1 VLPGRSATRLSPLYW
16 IYWVVSVALNRSAR
30 TSSFM
35 FSGLLIILL
44 PLIVGYLIPLHQ
56 SALRLIN
63 RLLSWIVYVILFF
76 MGISLAFLDNLASN
90 LLSILHYSA
99 VSVVVILLCNIAA
112 LLWLERKIPWKNHHH
127 QEKLPSRIA
136 MALESLKLCGVVVLG
151 FLLGLTGW
159 SFLQH
164 ATEASEY
171 TLIFLLFLIG
181 IQLRNNGM
189 TLKQIVLNRRGMMVA
204 GGCRQFN
211 GGGVI
216 NAFILD
222 LPLKTGLAMASGF
235 GWYSLSGILLTESFG
250 PVIGSAAF
258 FNDLARELLAI
269 MLIPGLVRRSR
280 STALGLCG
288 ATSMDF
294 TLPVLQRSGGLEMV
308 PAAIVHGF
316 ILSLL
321 VPVLMAFFSA

>member
-1 VLPGRSATRLSPLYW
+1 
-16 IYWVVSVALNRSAR
+16 
-30 TSSFM
+30 M
-35 FSGLLIILL
+35 FSGLLIILV
-44 PLIVGYLIPLHQ
+44 PLILGYLIPLRKAG
-56 SALRLIN
+56 ALRLIN
-63 RLLSWIVYVILFF
+63 QLLSWLVYIILFF
-76 MGISLAFLDNLASN
+76 MGISLAFLDNLSAN
-90 LLSILHYSA
+90 LLAILHYSA
-99 VSVVVILLCNIAA
+99 VSITVIMLCNIAA
-112 LLWLERKIPWKNHHH
+112 LLWLERAIPWRHQHR
-127 QEKLPSRIA
+127 QEKLPSRLA

-151 FLLGLTGW
+151 FLLGLTGLA
-159 SFLQH
+159 FLKH

-204 GGCRQFN
+204 VVVLCSSLIA
-211 GGGVI
+211 GVV
-216 NAFILD
+216 NALLLD
-222 LPLKTGLAMASGF
+222 LPLRAGLAMASGF
-235 GWYSLSGILLTESFG
+235 GWYSLSGILMTESFG

-258 FNDLARELLAI
+258 FNDLGRELIAI

-280 STALGLCG
+280 STALGICG

-294 TLPVLQRSGGLEMV
+294 TLPVLQRSGGLELV

-321 VPVLMAFFSA
+321 VPLLMAFFAA

>member
-1 VLPGRSATRLSPLYW
+1 
-16 IYWVVSVALNRSAR
+16 
-30 TSSFM
+30 M

-44 PLIVGYLIPLHQ
+44 PLIAGYLIPLRRE

-63 RLLSWIVYVILFF
+63 RFLSWIVYVILFF
-76 MGISLAFLDNLASN
+76 MGISLAFLDNLSAN
-90 LLSILHYSA
+90 LLSILHYS
-99 VSVVVILLCNIAA
+99 VVTVVVILLCNIAA
-112 LLWLERKIPWKNHHH
+112 LFWLERTIPWKNNHQ

-189 TLKQIVLNRRGMMVA
+189 TLKQIVLNRRGMIVAIVVVASSMVA
-204 GGCRQFN
+204 
-211 GGGVI
+211 GVI
-216 NAFILD
+216 NAVILD

-258 FNDLARELLAI
+258 FNALARELIAI

-294 TLPVLQRSGGLEMV
+294 TLPVLQRSGGLELV

>member
-1 VLPGRSATRLSPLYW
+1 
-16 IYWVVSVALNRSAR
+16 
-30 TSSFM
+30 M

-44 PLIVGYLIPLHQ
+44 PLIVGYLIPLRHE
-56 SALRLIN
+56 SALKLIN
-63 RLLSWIVYVILFF
+63 RFLSWIVYVILFF
-76 MGISLAFLDNLASN
+76 MGISLAFLDNLATN

-99 VSVVVILLCNIAA
+99 VTVVVILLCNIAA
-112 LLWLERKIPWKNHHH
+112 LLWLERTIPWKNNHH

-136 MALESLKLCGVVVLG
+136 MALGSLKLCGVVVLG

-159 SFLQH
+159 TFLQH
-164 ATEASEY
+164 ATDASEY

-189 TLKQIVLNRRGMMVA
+189 TLKQIVLNRRGMIVAVMVVVSSMVA
-204 GGCRQFN
+204 
-211 GGGVI
+211 GVI

-258 FNDLARELLAI
+258 FNDLARELIAI

>member
-1 VLPGRSATRLSPLYW
+1 
-16 IYWVVSVALNRSAR
+16 
-30 TSSFM
+30 M
-35 FSGLLIILL
+35 FSGLLIILI
-44 PLIVGYLIPLHQ
+44 PLIVGYLIPLRQ
-56 SALRLIN
+56 LSALKLIN

-76 MGISLAFLDNLASN
+76 MGISLAFLDNLATN
-90 LLSILHYSA
+90 LLSILHYS
-99 VSVVVILLCNIAA
+99 VITMGVILLCNIAA
-112 LLWLERKIPWKNHHH
+112 LFWLERVIPWKNHHH

-151 FLLGLTGW
+151 FLLGLTGFD
-159 SFLQH
+159 FLQH

-204 GGCRQFN
+204 VIVVGSSLV
-211 GGGVI
+211 GGVI
-216 NAFILD
+216 NAFILG
-222 LPLKTGLAMASGF
+222 LPLNTALAMASGF

-258 FNDLARELLAI
+258 FNDLGRELIAI

-321 VPVLMAFFSA
+321 VPIMMAFFSA

>member
-1 VLPGRSATRLSPLYW
+1 
-16 IYWVVSVALNRSAR
+16 
-30 TSSFM
+30 M

-44 PLIVGYLIPLHQ
+44 PLVIGYLIPLHRP
-56 SALRLIN
+56 SALKLIA
-63 RLLSWIVYVILFF
+63 RLLSWIVYFILFF

-90 LLSILHYSA
+90 LLAILHYAA
-99 VSVVVILLCNIAA
+99 VSVVIILLCNIAA
-112 LLWLERKIPWKNHHH
+112 LMWLEQKMPWQNHHR
-127 QEKLPSRIA
+127 QEKLPSRLA
-136 MALESLKLCGVVVLG
+136 MALESLQLCGVVFIG
-151 FLLGLTGW
+151 FMIGLSGI

-189 TLKQIVLNRRGMMVA
+189 TLRQIVLNRRGMIVAVVVMVSSLL
-204 GGCRQFN
+204 GGI
-211 GGGVI
+211 I

-235 GWYSLSGILLTESFG
+235 GWYSLSGILLTESYG

-294 TLPVLQRSGGLEMV
+294 TLPVLQRSGGVEIV

-321 VPVLMAFFSA
+321 VPILMAFFSA

>member
-1 VLPGRSATRLSPLYW
+1 
-16 IYWVVSVALNRSAR
+16 
-30 TSSFM
+30 M
-35 FSGLLIILL
+35 FSGLLIILV
-44 PLIVGYLIPLHQ
+44 PLIVGYLIPLR
-56 SALRLIN
+56 SRPALQLIN

-90 LLSILHYSA
+90 LLAILHYSA
-99 VSVVVILLCNIAA
+99 VSITVILLCNIIA
-112 LLWLERKIPWKNHHH
+112 LLWLERALPWRHHH
-127 QEKLPSRIA
+127 AQEKLPSRIA
-136 MALESLKLCGVVVLG
+136 MALESLQLCGVVLLG

-159 SFLQH
+159 SVLQH

-189 TLKQIVLNRRGMMVA
+189 TLKQIILNRRGMMVA
-204 GGCRQFN
+204 VVVTVSSLAGGI
-211 GGGVI
+211 I
-216 NAFILD
+216 NAFILG

-235 GWYSLSGILLTESFG
+235 GWYSLSGILMTEAFG

-258 FNDLARELLAI
+258 FNDLGRELIAI
-269 MLIPGLVRRSR
+269 MLIPGLVQRSR

-294 TLPVLQRSGGLEMV
+294 TLPVLQRSGGLEIV

-321 VPVLMAFFSA
+321 VPLLMAFFTA

>member
-1 VLPGRSATRLSPLYW
+1 
-16 IYWVVSVALNRSAR
+16 
-30 TSSFM
+30 M

-44 PLIVGYLIPLHQ
+44 PLVVGYLIPLRHA
-56 SALRLIN
+56 SALKLIN
-63 RLLSWIVYVILFF
+63 RFLSWIVYVILFF
-76 MGISLAFLDNLASN
+76 MGISLAFLDNLAAN
-90 LLSILHYSA
+90 LLSILHYS
-99 VSVVVILLCNIAA
+99 VVTIVVILACNIAA
-112 LLWLERKIPWKNHHH
+112 LFWLERSLPWINHHQ

-151 FLLGLTGW
+151 FLLGLTGLA
-159 SFLQH
+159 FLQH

-189 TLKQIVLNRRGMMVA
+189 TLKQIVLNRRGMIVA
-204 GGCRQFN
+204 VVVVGSSLI
-211 GGGVI
+211 GGVI

-235 GWYSLSGILLTESFG
+235 GWYSLSGILMTESFG
-250 PVIGSAAF
+250 PVIGSASF
-258 FNDLARELLAI
+258 FNDLGRELIAI
-269 MLIPGLVRRSR
+269 MLIPGLVRKSR

-294 TLPVLQRSGGLEMV
+294 TLPVLQRSGGLELV

-321 VPVLMAFFSA
+321 VPILMALFSA

>member
-1 VLPGRSATRLSPLYW
+1 
-16 IYWVVSVALNRSAR
+16 
-30 TSSFM
+30 M

-44 PLIVGYLIPLHQ
+44 PLVIGYLIPLHRP
-56 SALRLIN
+56 SALKLIA

-90 LLSILHYSA
+90 LLAILHYAA
-99 VSVVVILLCNIAA
+99 VSVVIILLCNIAA
-112 LLWLERKIPWKNHHH
+112 LMWLEQKKPWQNHHR
-127 QEKLPSRIA
+127 QEKLPSRLA
-136 MALESLKLCGVVVLG
+136 MALESLQLCGVVFIG
-151 FLLGLTGW
+151 FLIGLSGI

-189 TLKQIVLNRRGMMVA
+189 TLRQIVLNRRGMIVAVVVMVSSLL
-204 GGCRQFN
+204 GGI
-211 GGGVI
+211 I

-235 GWYSLSGILLTESFG
+235 GWYSLSGILLTESYG

-294 TLPVLQRSGGLEMV
+294 TLPVLQRSGGVEIV

-321 VPVLMAFFSA
+321 VPILMAFFSA

>member
-1 VLPGRSATRLSPLYW
+1 
-16 IYWVVSVALNRSAR
+16 
-30 TSSFM
+30 M
-35 FSGLLIILL
+35 FSGRLIILL
-44 PLIVGYLIPLHQ
+44 PLIAGYLIPLHRP
-56 SALRLIN
+56 SALKLIA

-90 LLSILHYSA
+90 LLSILHYAA
-99 VSVVVILLCNIAA
+99 VSVVIILLCNIAA
-112 LLWLERKIPWKNHHH
+112 LMWLEQKMPWQNHHR
-127 QEKLPSRIA
+127 QEKLPSRLA
-136 MALESLKLCGVVVLG
+136 MALESLQLCGVVLIG
-151 FLLGLTGW
+151 FLIGLSGLP
-159 SFLQH
+159 FLQH

-189 TLKQIVLNRRGMMVA
+189 TLRQIVLNRRGMMVA
-204 GGCRQFN
+204 VVVMVSSLLGGI
-211 GGGVI
+211 I

-235 GWYSLSGILLTESFG
+235 GWYSLSGILLTESYG

-294 TLPVLQRSGGLEMV
+294 TLPVLQRSGGVEIV

-321 VPVLMAFFSA
+321 VPILMAFFSA

>member
-1 VLPGRSATRLSPLYW
+1 
-16 IYWVVSVALNRSAR
+16 
-30 TSSFM
+30 M

-44 PLIVGYLIPLHQ
+44 PLVAGYLIPLRHP
-56 SALRLIN
+56 SVLKLIT

-76 MGISLAFLDNLASN
+76 MGISLAFLDNLSSN
-90 LLSILHYSA
+90 LLSILHYA
-99 VSVVVILLCNIAA
+99 VVSVVVILLCNIAA
-112 LLWLERKIPWKNHHH
+112 LMWLEQKMPWRHQHR
-127 QEKLPSRIA
+127 QEKLPSRVA
-136 MALESLKLCGVVVLG
+136 MAMESLQLCGVVLIG
-151 FLLGLTGW
+151 FLIGLSGL

-189 TLKQIVLNRRGMMVA
+189 TLRQIVLNRRGMIVA
-204 GGCRQFN
+204 VVVTASSLA
-211 GGGVI
+211 GGVI

-235 GWYSLSGILLTESFG
+235 GWYSLSGILMTESFG
-250 PVIGSAAF
+250 PVIGSAVF
-258 FNDLARELLAI
+258 FNDLSRELLAI

-294 TLPVLQRSGGLEMV
+294 TLPVLQRSGGVEIV

-316 ILSLL
+316 VLSLL
-321 VPVLMAFFSA
+321 VPVLIALFSA

>member
-1 VLPGRSATRLSPLYW
+1 
-16 IYWVVSVALNRSAR
+16 
-30 TSSFM
+30 M

-44 PLIVGYLIPLHQ
+44 PLIVGYLIPLHRE

-63 RLLSWIVYVILFF
+63 HFLSWIVYVILFF
-76 MGISLAFLDNLASN
+76 MGISLAFLDNLAAN

-99 VSVVVILLCNIAA
+99 VTIVVIMLCNIAA
-112 LLWLERKIPWKNHHH
+112 LFWLERTIPWKNKHH

-151 FLLGLTGW
+151 FLLGLTGF

-204 GGCRQFN
+204 VVVIASSMVA
-211 GGGVI
+211 GVI

-258 FNDLARELLAI
+258 FNDLARELIAI

-321 VPVLMAFFSA
+321 VPIMMAFFSA

>member
-1 VLPGRSATRLSPLYW
+1 
-16 IYWVVSVALNRSAR
+16 
-30 TSSFM
+30 M

-44 PLIVGYLIPLHQ
+44 PLIAGYLI
-56 SALRLIN
+56 ALRHTAALKLIN
-63 RLLSWIVYVILFF
+63 RLLSWMVYLILFF

-90 LLSILHYSA
+90 LLAIFHYSA
-99 VSVVVILLCNIAA
+99 VSITVILLCNIAA
-112 LLWLERKIPWKNHHH
+112 LLWLERSLPWRHNHQ

-136 MALESLKLCGVVVLG
+136 MALESLKLCGVVVVG
-151 FLLGLTGW
+151 FLLGLSGLPI
-159 SFLQH
+159 LQH

-171 TLIFLLFLIG
+171 TLILLLLLVG
-181 IQLRNNGM
+181 IQLRNSGM
-189 TLKQIVLNRRGMMVA
+189 TLKQIVLNRRGMIVA
-204 GGCRQFN
+204 VVVVASSMIGGL
-211 GGGVI
+211 I
-216 NAFILD
+216 NALILD
-222 LPLKTGLAMASGF
+222 LPVKTALAMASGF
-235 GWYSLSGILLTESFG
+235 GWYSLSGILLTESYG

-294 TLPVLQRSGGLEMV
+294 TLPVLQRTGGLEMV

-321 VPVLMAFFSA
+321 VPILMAFFSA

>member
-1 VLPGRSATRLSPLYW
+1 
-16 IYWVVSVALNRSAR
+16 
-30 TSSFM
+30 M

-44 PLIVGYLIPLHQ
+44 PLIVGYLIPLRRE

-63 RLLSWIVYVILFF
+63 RFLSWIVYVILFF
-76 MGISLAFLDNLASN
+76 MGISLAFLDNLATN

-99 VSVVVILLCNIAA
+99 VTAVVILACNIAA
-112 LLWLERKIPWKNHHH
+112 LFWLERSIPWKNTHH

-204 GGCRQFN
+204 VIVVVSSLVA
-211 GGGVI
+211 GVI
-216 NAFILD
+216 NAFILG

-258 FNDLARELLAI
+258 FNDLARELIAI

-294 TLPVLQRSGGLEMV
+294 TLPVLQRSGGLEMF

>member
-1 VLPGRSATRLSPLYW
+1 
-16 IYWVVSVALNRSAR
+16 
-30 TSSFM
+30 M

-44 PLIVGYLIPLHQ
+44 PLIVGYLIPLHRE

-63 RLLSWIVYVILFF
+63 RFLSWIVYVILFF
-76 MGISLAFLDNLASN
+76 MGISLAFLDNLSAN
-90 LLSILHYSA
+90 LLSILHYS
-99 VSVVVILLCNIAA
+99 VVTVVVILLCNIAA
-112 LLWLERKIPWKNHHH
+112 LFWLERTIPWKNNHQ

-151 FLLGLTGW
+151 FLLCLTGW

-164 ATEASEY
+164 ATDASEY

-189 TLKQIVLNRRGMMVA
+189 TLKQIVLNRRGMIVAIVVVASSMVA
-204 GGCRQFN
+204 
-211 GGGVI
+211 GVI
-216 NAFILD
+216 NAVILD

-258 FNDLARELLAI
+258 FNDLARELIAI

-294 TLPVLQRSGGLEMV
+294 TLPVLQRSGGLELV

>member
-1 VLPGRSATRLSPLYW
+1 MLT
-16 IYWVVSVALNRSAR
+16 
-30 TSSFM
+30 
-35 FSGLLIILL
+35 GLLIILI
-44 PLIVGYLIPLHQ
+44 PLIVGYLIPLHHTA
-56 SALRLIN
+56 ALKLIN

-76 MGISLAFLDNLASN
+76 MGISLAFLDNLATN
-90 LLSILHYSA
+90 LLAILHYSA
-99 VSVVVILLCNIAA
+99 VSIVIIMLCNIAA
-112 LLWLERKIPWKNHHH
+112 LLWLERALPWHHQH
-127 QEKLPSRIA
+127 QQEKLPSRVA

-151 FLLGLTGW
+151 FIIGLSGLT
-159 SFLQH
+159 FLQH

-189 TLKQIVLNRRGMMVA
+189 TLKQIVLNRRGMIVAVVVLLSSLA
-204 GGCRQFN
+204 GGI
-211 GGGVI
+211 I
-216 NAFILD
+216 NALILD

-258 FNDLARELLAI
+258 FNDLGRELIAI
-269 MLIPGLVRRSR
+269 MLIPALVRRSR

-316 ILSLL
+316 VLSLL
-321 VPVLMAFFSA
+321 VPLLMAFFSA

>member
-1 VLPGRSATRLSPLYW
+1 
-16 IYWVVSVALNRSAR
+16 
-30 TSSFM
+30 M

-44 PLIVGYLIPLHQ
+44 PLVIGYIIPLHRP
-56 SALRLIN
+56 SALKLIT
-63 RLLSWIVYVILFF
+63 RFLSWIVYVILFF

-90 LLSILHYSA
+90 LLAILHYAA
-99 VSVVVILLCNIAA
+99 VSVVIIMLCNIAA
-112 LLWLERKIPWKNHHH
+112 LMWLEQKMPWQNHHR
-127 QEKLPSRIA
+127 QEKLPSRLA
-136 MALESLKLCGVVVLG
+136 MALESLQLCGVVLIG
-151 FLLGLTGW
+151 FLIGLSGL

-189 TLKQIVLNRRGMMVA
+189 TLRQIVLNRRGMIVAVVVMVSSLL
-204 GGCRQFN
+204 
-211 GGGVI
+211 GGVI

-235 GWYSLSGILLTESFG
+235 GWYSLSGILLTESYG

-294 TLPVLQRSGGLEMV
+294 TLPVLQRSGGVEIV

-321 VPVLMAFFSA
+321 VPILMAFFSA

>member
-1 VLPGRSATRLSPLYW
+1 
-16 IYWVVSVALNRSAR
+16 
-30 TSSFM
+30 M
-35 FSGLLIILL
+35 FSGLLIILV
-44 PLIVGYLIPLHQ
+44 PLVAGYLIPLRHRH
-56 SALRLIN
+56 ALQWIN

-90 LLSILHYSA
+90 LLAIFHYSA
-99 VSVVVILLCNIAA
+99 VSIVVILLCNIIA
-112 LLWLERKIPWKNHHH
+112 LLWLERTLPWRHNHQ

-136 MALESLKLCGVVVLG
+136 MAMESLQLCGVVLLG

-159 SFLQH
+159 PILHH

-189 TLKQIVLNRRGMMVA
+189 ALKQIVLNRRGMVVA
-204 GGCRQFN
+204 VVVVLSSLA
-211 GGGVI
+211 GGVI
-216 NAFILD
+216 NALILG
-222 LPLKTGLAMASGF
+222 LPIKTGLAMASGF
-235 GWYSLSGILLTESFG
+235 GWYSLSGILLTESYG

-258 FNDLARELLAI
+258 FNDLARELIAI
-269 MLIPGLVRRSR
+269 MLIPGLVLRHR

-294 TLPVLQRSGGLEMV
+294 TLPVLQRSGGLEIV

-321 VPVLMAFFSA
+321 VPLLMALFSA

>member
-1 VLPGRSATRLSPLYW
+1 
-16 IYWVVSVALNRSAR
+16 
-30 TSSFM
+30 M
-35 FSGLLIILL
+35 FSGLLIILV
-44 PLIVGYLIPLHQ
+44 PLILGYLIPLR
-56 SALRLIN
+56 SRPALQLIN

-90 LLSILHYSA
+90 LLAIFHYSA
-99 VSVVVILLCNIAA
+99 VSIVVILLCNIIA
-112 LLWLERKIPWKNHHH
+112 LLWLERTLPWKHNHS

-136 MALESLKLCGVVVLG
+136 MALESLQLCGVVLLG

-159 SFLQH
+159 PILHH

-189 TLKQIVLNRRGMMVA
+189 TLKQIVLNRRGMIVA
-204 GGCRQFN
+204 VVVVASSLVGGM
-211 GGGVI
+211 I
-216 NAFILD
+216 NAFILG
-222 LPLKTGLAMASGF
+222 LPIKTGLAMASGF

-258 FNDLARELLAI
+258 FNDLARELIAI
-269 MLIPGLVRRSR
+269 MLIPGLVLRHR

-294 TLPVLQRSGGLEMV
+294 TLPVLQRSGGVEIV

-321 VPVLMAFFSA
+321 VPLLMAFFSA

>member
-1 VLPGRSATRLSPLYW
+1 
-16 IYWVVSVALNRSAR
+16 
-30 TSSFM
+30 M

-56 SALRLIN
+56 ASALRLIN
-63 RLLSWIVYVILFF
+63 RFLSWIVYVILFF
-76 MGISLAFLDNLASN
+76 MGISLAFLDNLSAN

-99 VSVVVILLCNIAA
+99 VTVVVILLCNIAA
-112 LLWLERKIPWKNHHH
+112 LFWLERTIPWKNNHQ

-189 TLKQIVLNRRGMMVA
+189 TLKQIVLNRRGMIVAIVVVASSMVA
-204 GGCRQFN
+204 
-211 GGGVI
+211 GVI
-216 NAFILD
+216 NAVILD

-258 FNDLARELLAI
+258 FNDLARELIAI

-294 TLPVLQRSGGLEMV
+294 TLPVLQRSGGLELV

-321 VPVLMAFFSA
+321 VPILMAFFSA